1 MLSVSVR
8 TQLKSHGLHRR
19 SFIVT
24 SNCQKEQG
32 YELEA
37 IVEHIV
43 HCVPYV
49 SPDNCLDFVAFPA
62 ERAEGGH
69 ADLCFVPAPYHA
81 LRGERLSGV
90 LVQ

>member
-8 TQLKSHGLHRR
+8 TQPKSHGLHRR

-43 HCVPYV
+43 HCVSYV
-49 SPDNCLDFVAFPA
+49 SPDNCLEVVAFLA

-69 ADLCFVPAPYHA
+69 ADLCFVPGPYHA
-81 LRGERLSGV
+81 LRGGHSRGV